1 MAALTANITHLALRG
16 TPGPRRPATSTAGT
30 EAGDALCGT
39 MKVYPQLSGVMSID
53 AQLSGVMKVYPQLSG
68 KMELN
73 PCP

>member
-1 MAALTANITHLALRG
+1 
-16 TPGPRRPATSTAGT
+16 
-30 EAGDALCGT
+30 
-39 MKVYPQLSGVMSID
+39 MSID